1 MWMDWTSGNTRL
13 RKSLGMRGWQAAQ
26 RRARDMEAGGID
38 AYVAGGGD
46 QSALTVK
53 KATDDFLNDAKSN
66 VKDPTLKL
74 YRIHG

>member
-1 MWMDWTSGNTRL
+1 MKAD
-13 RKSLGMRGWQAAQ
+13 
-26 RRARDMEAGGID
+26 GID
-38 AYVAGGGD
+38 ASVAGGGD

-53 KATDDFLNDAKSN
+53 KATDDFLNGAKSN